1 MSGGNFRAI
10 NIDDIY
16 LFSAARGL
24 SLVAVSLGYA
34 IGAVLR
40 LLVAVASL
48 VAECRLQG
56 TWASVVAA
64 GWLISCGAQA

>member
-1 MSGGNFRAI
+1 MIF
-10 NIDDIY
+10 IY
-16 LFSAARGL
+16 SQLCWVFVAARGL
-24 SLVAVSLGYA
+24 PLVAVSLGYA

-48 VAECRLQG
+48 VAERRLQG

-64 GWLISCGAQA
+64 GRLISCGAQA